1 MTMRFQSMM
10 RAALIFSAIAALLA
24 QAPPPSTPSSP
35 QQASSPSSQTPPPP
49 AASKPERSTFSAAAH
64 LVIVDVTVK
73 DKSGKVIEG
82 LKMADFAVL
91 EDGKPQKVSVF
102 ESQILTT
109 EPEPP
114 EEVKLTD
121 QLALPPPPKT
131 VISAEAPGEIQYHD
145 KRLLVFFFDFS
156 SMAMQDQ
163 LRAQDASL
171 EYLAKKITKD
181 DMVAVLLYTSQ
192 VQILSDFTNNRDTLT
207 DVIKGL
213 PIGEMSEL
221 AGLADDADDNNEDT
235 GAAFVADETEFNIF
249 NTDQK
254 LAAIENASR
263 MLSSLPEKKALIY
276 FSGGVNK
283 TGIDN
288 QAQLEASINAAVKAN
303 VAIFPIDARGLMAD
317 PPGGAASKAASR
329 GTGIYN
335 GSVYNQQRAQI
346 NDSQE
351 TLATLAA
358 DTGGKAFF
366 DSNDLALGISRVQD
380 EMRSYY
386 ILGYYT
392 TNPAEDGKYRRITVK
407 LTNGMNAKLE
417 HRLGY
422 YASKVWTK
430 MGGQDKEQQLK
441 EALSAG
447 DPITDLPLAMQVDYF
462 RVGPTSYFVPVS
474 VKVPASVV
482 AMAVKGG
489 ANLTQL
495 DFVGQIQDE
504 TKAVVGNV
512 RDYIKVKLDPDNS
525 SKIARKSFQYDA
537 GFTLEPGRY
546 HMKFLVRENVSGK
559 MGTFETKF
567 IVPDLSADTS
577 GLKLSTVIWSSQREP
592 MKAAVGAAEK
602 VTRKEATA
610 NPLIIHGDGGDEKLL
625 PNITRVFRRSQNL
638 YVTFD
643 VYDARPDPANSK
655 ARRVKVSMSLFNQ
668 AGAKAFEI
676 GPLDATQLASTRPET
691 VPVSFTI
698 PLKDLAPGRYTSQIN
713 VVDEVGRKFAFPRSP
728 LVISP

>member
-1 MTMRFQSMM
+1 
-10 RAALIFSAIAALLA
+10 
-24 QAPPPSTPSSP
+24 
-35 QQASSPSSQTPPPP
+35 
-49 AASKPERSTFSAAAH
+49 
-64 LVIVDVTVK
+64 
-73 DKSGKVIEG
+73 
-82 LKMADFAVL
+82 
-91 EDGKPQKVSVF
+91 
-102 ESQILTT
+102 
-109 EPEPP
+109 
-114 EEVKLTD
+114 
-121 QLALPPPPKT
+121 
-131 VISAEAPGEIQYHD
+131 
-145 KRLLVFFFDFS
+145 
-156 SMAMQDQ
+156 
-163 LRAQDASL
+163 
-171 EYLAKKITKD
+171 
-181 DMVAVLLYTSQ
+181 
-192 VQILSDFTNNRDTLT
+192 
-207 DVIKGL
+207 
-213 PIGEMSEL
+213 
-221 AGLADDADDNNEDT
+221 
-235 GAAFVADETEFNIF
+235 
-249 NTDQK
+249 
-254 LAAIENASR
+254 
-263 MLSSLPEKKALIY
+263 
-276 FSGGVNK
+276 
-283 TGIDN
+283 
-288 QAQLEASINAAVKAN
+288 
-303 VAIFPIDARGLMAD
+303 
-317 PPGGAASKAASR
+317 
-329 GTGIYN
+329 
-335 GSVYNQQRAQI
+335 
-346 NDSQE
+346 
-351 TLATLAA
+351 
-358 DTGGKAFF
+358 
-366 DSNDLALGISRVQD
+366 
-380 EMRSYY
+380 
-386 ILGYYT
+386 
-392 TNPAEDGKYRRITVK
+392 
-407 LTNGMNAKLE
+407 
-417 HRLGY
+417 
-422 YASKVWTK
+422 

-447 DPITDLPLAMQVDYF
+447 DPITDLPLVMQVDYF

-474 VKVPASVV
+474 VKVPASVM

-512 RDYIKVKLDPDNS
+512 RDYIKIKLDPDNS

-602 VTRKEATA
+602 VTKKEATA

-668 AGAKAFEI
+668 AGTKAFEI